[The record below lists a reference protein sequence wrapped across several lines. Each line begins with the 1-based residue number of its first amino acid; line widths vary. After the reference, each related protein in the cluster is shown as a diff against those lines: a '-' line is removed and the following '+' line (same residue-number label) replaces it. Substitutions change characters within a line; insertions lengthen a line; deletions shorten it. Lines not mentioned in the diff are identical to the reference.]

1 LMFPGWST
9 LFNMGADFL
18 LYDTARLP
26 VLRYLVPPLLQML
39 HDFFDSNL
47 KGIKSTTGDITR
59 RVINVCLI
67 GLVALGCAIGYYQ
80 DGYVWRS
87 SLLFELSFLL
97 AIIVAA
103 LASARMKTIH
113 TIMLLAVSSL
123 VCYVVEST
131 NIKAGLLEYLQ
142 KGGGNDV
149 TLFTISGWI
158 LMMVVILQLS
168 DFLAAWLKRLQIF
181 QEIESWRLL
190 PFLAV
195 VVLFILFAY
204 WEGFLDIGNIRVWGM
219 YAIMAGLGL
228 FYFWKHPI
236 EWNASLVAVSVA
248 VGGLMELLGWL
259 AGFWTYLSD
268 EALSYKTLPVFFA
281 LSWAMNSMAVHG
293 LAYVL
298 RVDLG
303 DRERRHLLPEIQ
315 EKARRE
321 AVPSHKRSDPHSGG

>member
-1 LMFPGWST
+1 
-9 LFNMGADFL
+9 
-18 LYDTARLP
+18 
-26 VLRYLVPPLLQML
+26 
-39 HDFFDSNL
+39 
-47 KGIKSTTGDITR
+47 
-59 RVINVCLI
+59 
-67 GLVALGCAIGYYQ
+67 
-80 DGYVWRS
+80 
-87 SLLFELSFLL
+87 LFELSFLL

-248 VGGLMELLGWL
+248 MGGLMELLGWL
-259 AGFWTYLSD
+259 AGFWTYLPD